1 MISLHLRGAK
11 LMISIHLRGAKLYD
25 PPPLRVQIYL
35 GRFFKRS
42 FLYGVEKKPAPNA
55 ATPITKE
62 ITVPM
67 HLFVSTAKKL
77 PSHPTENALT
87 SFSRNKY

>member
-25 PPPLRVQIYL
+25 PLPLRVQIYL

-42 FLYGVEKKPAPNA
+42 FLYGVEQIKNIYIEFFFFVFCNEAP
-55 ATPITKE
+55 TMWHG
-62 ITVPM
+62 V
-67 HLFVSTAKKL
+67 
-77 PSHPTENALT
+77 
-87 SFSRNKY
+87 

>member
-42 FLYGVEKKPAPNA
+42 FLYGVTIRVNA
-55 ATPITKE
+55 SRYNNFYLITLK
-62 ITVPM
+62 IPLAISLM
-67 HLFVSTAKKL
+67 AY
-77 PSHPTENALT
+77 PC
-87 SFSRNKY
+87 

>member
-42 FLYGVEKKPAPNA
+42 FLYGVYVFE
-55 ATPITKE
+55 TSKE
-62 ITVPM
+62 LIKILGKTFYLVLVFFYVLRM
-67 HLFVSTAKKL
+67 SI
-77 PSHPTENALT
+77 
-87 SFSRNKY
+87 SF